1 MRNPHA
7 GTPFD
12 TSDAE
17 IAAALTDV
25 SIPTLML
32 SMLHMTGDASII
44 RAQERPM
51 GSFLNE
57 VQGFMSE

>member
-7 GTPFD
+7 GTPFT

-17 IAAALTDV
+17 IADALTDV

-32 SMLHMTGDASII
+32 SLVHMSGDPA
-44 RAQERPM
+44 PV
-51 GSFLNE
+51 G
-57 VQGFMSE
+57 